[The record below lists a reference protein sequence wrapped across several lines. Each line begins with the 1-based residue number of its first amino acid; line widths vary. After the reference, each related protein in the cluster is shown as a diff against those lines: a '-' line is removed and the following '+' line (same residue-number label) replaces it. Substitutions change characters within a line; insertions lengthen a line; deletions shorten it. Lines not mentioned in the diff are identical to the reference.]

1 MFGWVGTG
9 YPRPLLAACC
19 LLSVVLLTVVL
30 ISNFATIAE
39 TQVDALPVSNAD
51 QFAEAGT
58 GYTMGT
64 LGILGLTSA
73 HQYTTADSE
82 NGYTLSSAK
91 IEVPHYG
98 WPDAARE
105 RIHRSNSDDRPGTRL
120 NTLPNP
126 SPISDDGSY
135 AFTAPAASILD
146 KRTKH
151 DVVTEAPTGHFE
163 LGSTNSNAEASD
175 VANGWS
181 VRDNHRRKHF
191 DSGGRGLFATQS
203 RMRIEGT
210 AKSYDDYGVYSRIL
224 TFRPSEFTADG
235 AVYKAERTIEI
246 EIVDDPFQE
255 SSESFDFSLQWA
267 PGMASEYKENFV
279 DSEGKRCL
287 SPCEWPITISDT
299 DPPGTYMESLEITGS
314 PARNSSY
321 SAGETVKV
329 AATYM
334 HAVNVTT
341 SGGIPT
347 LDLTI
352 GDVTRAAAYASTS
365 ANGKTLTFCYTIAEE
380 DYDGDGTSIA
390 AGSIALNG
398 GTIVRRGTSEAA
410 NPRHSALDAD
420 SGHRVN
426 RDPEIVTGGVA
437 VTSTPVAAADTYGA
451 GETIAF
457 SVTFDEPVSVD
468 TRGGAPRLQFRPGT
482 LPGDARDEYLTYV
495 RGSGTK
501 VLAFEYVVQPTDSD
515 NSGIYVRADSL
526 SGHGGTIRHTTTDR
540 DATLSHPRPGGN
552 GNFPGHKVD
561 GGLMPSVAKMTGLTL
576 SGVTLSPNV
585 ASGTTSYTVAVTR
598 GPLGSNSAATGAP
611 TISGSAQVGHILTAS
626 TPGISDADGK
636 TKAESG
642 DAGYAYSYQW
652 VRVDGTNETYVS
664 GATQETYTAAAA
676 DAGKTLMVTVS
687 FVDDRGNAEGPL
699 TSAATAAMRDS
710 AALSALDAEAEER
723 TNAVLIFAIRLDR
736 GASTPVT
743 VRYATADGSAIAGSD
758 YTAANGMLT
767 FAPGET
773 QKTVPVLVQQD
784 DALDEVNETLTLT
797 LSSASGAYIADGV
810 ATGTI
815 ITNSEPMPTAW
826 LARFGR
832 TVAGQILDAVDGLF
846 RTAPRQGV
854 EVRIAGERFS
864 GATLHQLAGEEGTP
878 ASLLGGLPDWLHG
891 EEDEDGVLRFD
902 SQKTTAAD
910 LITGNSIALTKGTRG
925 GGFIS
930 LWGQGAITR
939 FDGREGKLSLDAEV
953 SSSMVGAGWTR
964 RGRTAGL
971 VISHSRGGG
980 SYRSPRGSGDVE
992 STLTGIFPYGRYA
1005 VNERLSL
1012 WGVAGYGAGTQ
1023 TLTPEGVAPIE
1034 ADLNLGM
1041 VAAGARGELLA
1052 AAESDGVELAVKSDA
1067 LFVRTASEAA
1077 PGALSAAGSYVTRLG
1092 IGLEG
1097 MWRGRGE
1104 GNGWPTPTFE
1114 IGGRHDGGDT
1124 ESGFGIDIGAGL
1136 SWSNPVLGIEAEVRA
1151 RGLLIHEDKRFRER
1165 GLAGTLTWDPDPLSD
1180 RGPSLTL
1187 SQTIGAPAT
1196 GGMEAL
1202 LTRETMGG
1210 LADDDN
1216 GDLDRRF
1223 EGRLGYGHPVFDN
1236 RFTGTAELR
1245 LRLSDTSREYALGW
1259 RLLPVRRE
1267 QAALELRL
1275 EAMRRESI
1283 DDEREPEHGVRVD
1296 LTNHW

>member
-1 MFGWVGTG
+1 MFGWVGTDC
-9 YPRPLLAACC
+9 PRPLLAACC
-19 LLSVVLLTVVL
+19 LLAVVLLTVVL
-30 ISNFATIAE
+30 ISKFATIAE
-39 TQVDALPVSNAD
+39 TQVDAPPVSNAD
-51 QFAEAGT
+51 QFAEAAT
-58 GYTMGT
+58 DYRMGT
-64 LGILGLTSA
+64 LGIHGLTSA
-73 HQYTTADSE
+73 QQYTTADSE

-105 RIHRSNSDDRPGTRL
+105 RIRRSNSDDWPGARL
-120 NTLPNP
+120 ITPPNP

-135 AFTAPAASILD
+135 GFTAPAGRILD

-163 LGSTNSNAEASD
+163 LGSTNSDAEAPD

-181 VRDNHRRKHF
+181 IRDNHRRKHF
-191 DSGGRGLFATQS
+191 DSIGGDLFATQS
-203 RMRIEGT
+203 RMRIEGIVKAAAIDT
-210 AKSYDDYGVYSRIL
+210 AVVGTRRAALAQRDRRNGPGGGEIWNRIL
-224 TFRPSEFTADG
+224 LTRTDLSASIASPTADPTEESYRMQLQAPYPDG
-235 AVYKAERTIEI
+235 DGRWPVTI
-246 EIVDDPFQE
+246 
-255 SSESFDFSLQWA
+255 
-267 PGMASEYKENFV
+267 
-279 DSEGKRCL
+279 
-287 SPCEWPITISDT
+287 TDT

-341 SGGIPT
+341 AGGTPT

-365 ANGKTLTFCYTIAEE
+365 ANGKTLTFSYTIAEE
-380 DYDGDGTSIA
+380 DYDGDGVSIA

-410 NPRHSALDAD
+410 NPRHSALGAD

-426 RDPEIVTGGVA
+426 RDPEIATGGVA
-437 VTSTPVAAADTYGA
+437 VTSTPVAAAGTYGA

-468 TRGGAPRLQFRPGT
+468 TTGGTPRLQFRLGPPSG
-482 LPGDARDEYLTYV
+482 GARDEYLTYV

-526 SGHGGTIRHTTTDR
+526 SGNGGTIRHTTTDR

-552 GNFPGHKVD
+552 GDFPGHRVD
-561 GGLMPSVAKMTGLTL
+561 GGLMPSVAL
-576 SGVTLSPNV
+576 
-585 ASGTTSYTVAVTR
+585 TR
-598 GPLGSNSAATGAP
+598 GPPGSNSAATGAP
-611 TISGSAQVGHILTAS
+611 TISGTVQVGRVLTAS
-626 TPGISDADGK
+626 TSDISDADGK

-642 DAGYAYSYQW
+642 DAGHAYTFQW
-652 VRVDGTNETYVS
+652 VRVDGANETYVS
-664 GATQETYTAAAA
+664 GATQETYTATAA

-832 TVAGQILDAVDGLF
+832 TVAGQILDAVDGRF

-992 STLTGIFPYGRYA
+992 STLTGIFP
-1005 VNERLSL
+1005 L
-1012 WGVAGYGAGTQ
+1012 W
-1023 TLTPEGVAPIE
+1023 
-1034 ADLNLGM
+1034 
-1041 VAAGARGELLA
+1041 
-1052 AAESDGVELAVKSDA
+1052 A
-1067 LFVRTASEAA
+1067 LC
-1077 PGALSAAGSYVTRLG
+1077 
-1092 IGLEG
+1092 
-1097 MWRGRGE
+1097 
-1104 GNGWPTPTFE
+1104 N
-1114 IGGRHDGGDT
+1114 
-1124 ESGFGIDIGAGL
+1124 
-1136 SWSNPVLGIEAEVRA
+1136 
-1151 RGLLIHEDKRFRER
+1151 
-1165 GLAGTLTWDPDPLSD
+1165 
-1180 RGPSLTL
+1180 
-1187 SQTIGAPAT
+1187 
-1196 GGMEAL
+1196 
-1202 LTRETMGG
+1202 
-1210 LADDDN
+1210 
-1216 GDLDRRF
+1216 
-1223 EGRLGYGHPVFDN
+1223 
-1236 RFTGTAELR
+1236 
-1245 LRLSDTSREYALGW
+1245 
-1259 RLLPVRRE
+1259 
-1267 QAALELRL
+1267 
-1275 EAMRRESI
+1275 
-1283 DDEREPEHGVRVD
+1283 
-1296 LTNHW
+1296 

>member
-1 MFGWVGTG
+1 MFRWVGTDC
-9 YPRPLLAACC
+9 PRPLLAACC
-19 LLSVVLLTVVL
+19 LLAVVLLAVVL
-30 ISNFATIAE
+30 ISKFATTGE
-39 TQVDALPVSNAD
+39 TQVDASPVSTAD
-51 QFAEAGT
+51 QFAETGAG
-58 GYTMGT
+58 YRMGA
-64 LGILGLTSA
+64 LGILDLTSA
-73 HQYTTADSE
+73 RQYTTADSE

-91 IEVPHYG
+91 VEVPHYG
-98 WPDAARE
+98 RPDAARK
-105 RIHRSNSDDRPGTRL
+105 RIRRSNSDDWPGTRL

-135 AFTAPAASILD
+135 GFTTSAGWILD

-151 DVVTEAPTGHFE
+151 DVLTEARTGHFE
-163 LGSTNSNAEASD
+163 LGSTNSDAEAPD

-181 VRDNHRRKHF
+181 IRDNHRRKHSGS
-191 DSGGRGLFATQS
+191 SGGGLFATQS
-203 RMRIEGT
+203 RMHIEGT
-210 AKSYDDYGVYSRIL
+210 ATSHNDYGVFSRIL
-224 TFRPSEFTADG
+224 AFRPSEFTADR

-246 EIVDDPFQE
+246 EIVDDPFPE
-255 SSESFDFSLQWA
+255 GSESFDFSLQWE
-267 PGMASEYKENFV
+267 PGIATDYQDNFV
-279 DSEGKRCL
+279 ESEGKRCL
-287 SPCEWPITISDT
+287 SPGEWPITITDT
-299 DPPGTYMESLEITGS
+299 DPPETYMESLEITGS

-365 ANGKTLTFCYTIAEE
+365 ANGKTLTFSYTIAEE

-390 AGSIALNG
+390 AGSIALNE

-410 NPRHSALDAD
+410 NLLHSALGAD
-420 SGHRVN
+420 GGHRVN
-426 RDPEIVTGGVA
+426 KDPEIVTGGVA

-451 GETIAF
+451 GETIALY
-457 SVTFDEPVSVD
+457 VTFDEPVSVD
-468 TRGGAPRLQFRPGT
+468 TRGGTPRLQFRLGPPAG
-482 LPGDARDEYLTYV
+482 GARDEYLTYV

-515 NSGIYVRADSL
+515 NSGIYVLADSL
-526 SGHGGTIRHTTTDR
+526 SGNGGTIRHTTTDR
-540 DATLSHPRPGGN
+540 DATLSHPHPGRN
-552 GNFPGHKVD
+552 GDFPGHKVD
-561 GGLMPSVAKMTGLTL
+561 GGLMPSVAL
-576 SGVTLSPNV
+576 
-585 ASGTTSYTVAVTR
+585 TR

-611 TISGSAQVGHILTAS
+611 SISGTAQVGHVLTAS
-626 TPGISDADGK
+626 TSGISDADGK

-642 DAGYAYSYQW
+642 DAGHAYTYQW
-652 VRVDGTNETYVS
+652 VRVDGANETYVS

-676 DAGKTLMVTVS
+676 DAGKTLKVTVS

-699 TSAATAAMRDS
+699 TSAATAAMRGS
-710 AALSALDAEAEER
+710 AALSVLDAEAEER

-758 YTAANGMLT
+758 YTAANSMLT

-784 DALDEVNETLTLT
+784 DALDEANETLTLT

-910 LITGNSIALTKGTRG
+910 LITGNSIALMKGTRG

-971 VISHSRGGG
+971 VISHSRGEG
-980 SYRSPRGSGDVE
+980 SYRSPQGSGDVE
-992 STLTGIFPYGRYA
+992 SMLTGIFPYGRYA
-1005 VNERLSL
+1005 VSERLSL
-1012 WGVAGYGAGTQ
+1012 WGVAGYGTGTQ
-1023 TLTPEGVAPIE
+1023 TLAPEGEAPIE

-1052 AAESDGVELAVKSDA
+1052 AAESGGVELAVKSDA

-1077 PGALSAAGSYVTRLG
+1077 PDALSAEGSHVTRLG

-1097 MWRGRGE
+1097 MWRGTQE

-1114 IGGRHDGGDT
+1114 IGGRHDSGDA

-1136 SWSNPVLGIEAEVRA
+1136 SWSNPALGLEAEVRA
-1151 RGLLIHEDKRFRER
+1151 HGLLGLEDKRFRER
-1165 GLAGTLTWDPDPLSD
+1165 GLAGSLTWDPDPLSN

-1187 SQTIGAPAT
+1187 SQTMGATAT

-1202 LTRETMGG
+1202 LTRETMAG
-1210 LADDDN
+1210 LADDDV

-1223 EGRLGYGHPVFDN
+1223 EARLGYGHSVFGN

-1245 LRLSDTSREYALGW
+1245 LRLFDTSREYVLGW

-1283 DDEREPEHGVRVD
+1283 DDERELEHGVRVD